1 VAVAVA
7 QEFQG
12 LVAQAVLV
20 AAAQEERKLLVE
32 LLVLPTQAVAVAGKV
47 VVLEA
52 QQLAVLVVQA
62 LLFSQSQQQD
72 IQARQQDH
80 LQLPHPVQIQF

>member
-1 VAVAVA
+1 MAVA

-32 LLVLPTQAVAVAGKV
+32 LLVLPTQAVAVAVKV

-52 QQLAVLVVQA
+52 QQLAVRVVQVW
-62 LLFSQSQQQD
+62 LFSQSQQQD
-72 IQARQQDH
+72 IQARQQAH
-80 LQLPHPVQIQF
+80 RQSLHQAQIQF